1 MEIQT
6 LLTRVTFCFKDD
18 YVNEG
23 VKDKSYSF
31 KELTYPKYTSA
42 VNT

>member
-23 VKDKSYSF
+23 VKDKAILLKNEPF
-31 KELTYPKYTSA
+31 PNILQQ
-42 VNT
+42 